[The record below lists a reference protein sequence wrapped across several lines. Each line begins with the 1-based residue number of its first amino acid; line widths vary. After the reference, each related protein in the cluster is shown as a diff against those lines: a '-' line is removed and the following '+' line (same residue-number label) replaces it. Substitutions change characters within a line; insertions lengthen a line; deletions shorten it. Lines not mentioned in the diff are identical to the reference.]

1 MTVSYDKPTQAQRTV
16 IPREYWI
23 WLVGV
28 SLSLLGSQIMAFAMI
43 WTAAGWGGFFAGA
56 VLTAI
61 TLPRVVFLLAGGALA
76 DRIGAWRVMVTSD
89 FTMIAATLLLVGAV
103 LVLGVQPYLLL
114 TAALVIG
121 VVDAFYLPSSG
132 SMPRR
137 LVPGAGLARAMSARQ
152 AIGQLATFAGAS
164 AGGLVVATAGLAA
177 AAFMNAGTF
186 VVMAAILI
194 GLRPRSSATPTP
206 PPAGGNALR
215 RSADGL
221 RVAWSDPLLRSTLGL
236 IAMAAGFLLPVSGLL
251 VPLLAQQRGWNAGT
265 GGLLAGAVA
274 LGIVAVALTVTATGT
289 FSRPG
294 LAAAGGLALAAAA
307 IVALAF
313 LPGAV
318 AAVAAAA
325 VIGVGSGVFST
336 HVGPLILGGA
346 PSTHVA
352 RVQSVLVLVQS
363 LPLLI
368 TINALGALNDLFST
382 SVVLVACAVFLLAA
396 AALGLR
402 SPALRTAMAASPPK

>member
-28 SLSLLGSQIMAFAMI
+28 SLSLLGSQIMALAMI

-76 DRIGAWRVMVTSD
+76 DRIGAWRVMITSD
-89 FTMIAATLLLVGAV
+89 FTMVAATLLLGGAV

-194 GLRPRSSATPTP
+194 GLRPRSSAMPTP
-206 PPAGGNALR
+206 PPAGGTRCAAPPTVCGWHGPIR
-215 RSADGL
+215 CCD
-221 RVAWSDPLLRSTLGL
+221 TLGL

-265 GGLLAGAVA
+265 GGSPCRGGRAGNRRRGPHGHRHRNLLPAGTSGRCRACA
-274 LGIVAVALTVTATGT
+274 
-289 FSRPG
+289 P
-294 LAAAGGLALAAAA
+294 AAA

-318 AAVAAAA
+318 PAVAAAA
-325 VIGVGSGVFST
+325 VIGLVRASSAHT
-336 HVGPLILGGA
+336 
-346 PSTHVA
+346 SA
-352 RVQSVLVLVQS
+352 R
-363 LPLLI
+363 
-368 TINALGALNDLFST
+368 
-382 SVVLVACAVFLLAA
+382 
-396 AALGLR
+396 
-402 SPALRTAMAASPPK
+402 

>member
-1 MTVSYDKPTQAQRTV
+1 MKTAH
-16 IPREYWI
+16 WI

-76 DRIGAWRVMVTSD
+76 DRIGAWRVMITSD
-89 FTMIAATLLLVGAV
+89 FTMIAATLLLGGAV

-164 AGGLVVATAGLAA
+164 AGGLVAATAGLAA

-236 IAMAAGFLLPVSGLL
+236 IAMAAGFLVPVSRLL
-251 VPLLAQQRGWNAGT
+251 VHLLAQQRGWNAGT
-265 GGLLAGAVA
+265 GGLPCRSGRARIRRRGPHGHRHRSLLPAGTSGRCRACA
-274 LGIVAVALTVTATGT
+274 
-289 FSRPG
+289 R
-294 LAAAGGLALAAAA
+294 
-307 IVALAF
+307 
-313 LPGAV
+313 
-318 AAVAAAA
+318 
-325 VIGVGSGVFST
+325 GS
-336 HVGPLILGGA
+336 A
-346 PSTHVA
+346 
-352 RVQSVLVLVQS
+352 
-363 LPLLI
+363 
-368 TINALGALNDLFST
+368 